1 MNVKQTAHKL
11 WVYWSISYTFRGERQ
26 ERENREWKGSGVCCP
41 SAVTDLIFDFAHLS
55 TRFTVKFNSRLT
67 AEKRVS
73 LSLSFLLSVHR
84 VGLLWSFI
92 VTYFCTRLDEMCRKA
107 PPTFRLFLHSTSNN
121 NNSNKNQFNAS
132 NIWRSMQTATTSGLN
147 AHKNT
152 RIYGIYNILYLNL
165 FMPAKY
171 FWQQLKYLP
180 YFV

>member
-1 MNVKQTAHKL
+1 M
-11 WVYWSISYTFRGERQ
+11 WSRQRLSCGCTEVSVTLSARGDEVDG
-26 ERENREWKGSGVCCP
+26 EWKGSGVCCP

-73 LSLSFLLSVHR
+73 LSRSLSLFFSLSVHR

-121 NNSNKNQFNAS
+121 NNKNQFNAS

-152 RIYGIYNILYLNL
+152 RIYGIYNILYI
-165 FMPAKY
+165 Y
-171 FWQQLKYLP
+171 FT
-180 YFV
+180 